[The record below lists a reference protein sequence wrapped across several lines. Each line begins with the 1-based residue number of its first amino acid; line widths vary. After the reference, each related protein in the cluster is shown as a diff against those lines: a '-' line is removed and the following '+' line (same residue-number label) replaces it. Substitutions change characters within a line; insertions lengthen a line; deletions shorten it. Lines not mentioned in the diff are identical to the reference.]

1 MLIYRRTSL
10 LESSAQTLV
19 NTVNCVG
26 VMGKGLAEAFKQREP
41 QMFAAYKR
49 ICDQRMLEPG
59 KLWLWRGSPNWV
71 LNFPTK
77 VHWRNPSKIEWIEY
91 GLEKFVAAYESQG
104 ITEVSFPKLGCGN
117 GNLGWDDVRPVM
129 EHYLSRIPIKVYIH
143 DYTKDIGL
151 PEHLETIANALR
163 NMDASAPSFEGFLQS
178 LHQIVKMGGDRL
190 TELGNNAP
198 FCAAMTGP
206 DALQI
211 EADGVRWQFEE
222 DALRGVWLELQAGVV
237 TQDLAA
243 WTARDAGGQMVS
255 LLSLIP
261 GIRPIEIQRR
271 GAEQAELAVERVPS
285 WHRLS
290 PVAPPPM
297 QTTPAWP

>member
-41 QMFAAYKR
+41 RMFAAYKR
-49 ICDQRMLEPG
+49 ICYQRQLDPG

-77 VHWRNPSKIEWIEY
+77 LHWRNPSRLEWIEA
-91 GLEKFVAAYESQG
+91 GLEKFVAAYEAQG
-104 ITEVSFPKLGCGN
+104 ITEISFPKLGCGN
-117 GNLGWDDVRPVM
+117 GNLEWSEVRPLM
-129 EHYLSRIPIKVYIH
+129 ERHLGKLPIKVYIH

-151 PEHLETIANALR
+151 PEHLETIA
-163 NMDASAPSFEGFLQS
+163 DAVRRTGPAAPSFEGFLQS
-178 LHQIVKMGGDRL
+178 LHQIVDIGGDQL
-190 TELGNNAP
+190 VELDSMAP
-198 FCAAMTGP
+198 FRAAMTGP
-206 DALQI
+206 DVLEI
-211 EADGVRWQFEE
+211 EASGTHWEFEE
-222 DALRGVWLELQAGVV
+222 EALRGVWLELQSGVV
-237 TQDLAA
+237 TRDLAA

-255 LLSLIP
+255 LFSLIP

-271 GAEQAELAVERVPS
+271 GADAPELAIERVPGWQS
-285 WHRLS
+285 LS
-290 PVAPPPM
+290 PVAPVPG
-297 QTTPAWP
+297 QTAFAWH